1 MPGVKTSKA
10 ANATLIIAF
19 VITLMY
25 IAQTILIPLL
35 IALIL
40 AMLIYPV
47 VDLFEQWKIPRIIS
61 IIISFIIVI
70 AIIAGIFT
78 FFSTQFVSLFENI
91 QVFEQNIKE
100 LINRI
105 NSFISEN
112 LSNLG
117 INLKDIYKSE
127 KKNILKTSTTIIGS
141 VISSSSSFFAYI
153 GLVFIYTFLF
163 LLYRTSFKQFV
174 LSFYSGEKR
183 KETETV
189 IIQVQKI
196 AQKYFFGLF
205 LIILI
210 VGTLNGIGLWL
221 IGIDYPF
228 LFGYF
233 AALLTII
240 PYIGT
245 TIGGTLPFL
254 YALIF
259 HESIWMPIGVVLLY
273 TGIQSLEGNLLTPKI
288 VGNQVSLNP
297 FFALLALIIGG
308 FMWGIAGMILF
319 IPLMAIFKVI
329 CEHNESLRPFAFLLS
344 SNIYKGSVK

>member
-1 MPGVKTSKA
+1 MPVIKTSKA
-10 ANATLIIAF
+10 ANIAIIIAL

-25 IAQTILIPLL
+25 VAQTILIPLL

-40 AMLIYPV
+40 AMLIYPI
-47 VDLFEQWKIPRIIS
+47 VDLLEQWKIPRIIS

-70 AIIAGIFT
+70 TIIGGILT
-78 FFSTQFVSLFENI
+78 FFSTQFASLFENI
-91 QVFEQNIKE
+91 QVFEKNIQE
-100 LINRI
+100 LIIKI
-105 NSFISEN
+105 NSFVSEN
-112 LSNLG
+112 LSSLG
-117 INLKDIYKSE
+117 VNIEDIYESE
-127 KKNILKTSTTIIGS
+127 KGNILETSTSIIGS
-141 VISSSSSFFAYI
+141 VISSSSSFFAYT
-153 GLVFIYTFLF
+153 GLVIIYTFLF

-183 KETETV
+183 KETET
-189 IIQVQKI
+189 IIDQVQKI

-210 VGTLNGIGLWL
+210 VGTLNGTGLWI

-233 AALLTII
+233 AALLTIV

-259 HESIWMPIGVVLLY
+259 HESIWMPIGVVILY
-273 TGIQSLEGNLLTPKI
+273 SGIQNLEGNLLTPKI

-319 IPLMAIFKVI
+319 IPLTAIFKVI
-329 CEHNESLRPFAFLLS
+329 CEHNESLRPFAYLLS
-344 SNIYKGSVK
+344 SNIYKESVK